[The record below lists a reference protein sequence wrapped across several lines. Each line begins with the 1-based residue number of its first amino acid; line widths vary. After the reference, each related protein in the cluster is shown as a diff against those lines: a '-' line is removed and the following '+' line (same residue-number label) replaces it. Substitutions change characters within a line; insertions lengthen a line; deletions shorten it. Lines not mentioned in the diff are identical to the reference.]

1 MNFLSQE
8 KIEKEHRHQA
18 ELSGT
23 TAITAY
29 QCLAKQLHVAEHA
42 KTRFWS
48 GEKS

>member
-1 MNFLSQE
+1 MFCRTIRVSRHFPITHWDFAQE

-29 QCLAKQLHVAEHA
+29 QRLA
-42 KTRFWS
+42 
-48 GEKS
+48 